1 MGRWG
6 VGGSWGGENTHIHT
20 HTHTH
25 THTLVSWKVIVI
37 SVSGSHISEFPC
49 VLDKI
54 QILWPSPTFTELVFG
69 MA

>member
-1 MGRWG
+1 MAHMEEG
-6 VGGSWGGENTHIHT
+6 TA
-20 HTHTH
+20 
-25 THTLVSWKVIVI
+25 HTLVSWKVIVI